1 MNIDKV
7 EDMNDQF
14 IIILEE
20 NCGDYRI
27 LTSINGLDYRVE
39 VYKKNQLEDAIEV
52 SCHELRNYPKSD
64 ILFEEQYSQAH
75 KKFVEKICFSTVEKQ
90 EYQHSTLDDK
100 VISHTEQP
108 LTEAKWSLA
117 LASIKRHNK
126 KIIVVFIFLVVLFKI
141 ISILICNEN
150 VIQFFTDP
158 RSFYKKTESFCHKLE
173 KKCVLLSKN
182 NLNQVRDI
190 SPYDCRMWCENNI
203 IKRERCARFLPYF
216 SLPKA
221 EKIQKNSNSLKIDNQ
236 KKQGNDI
243 SYTFMP
249 QDTFTLMLEK
259 SYKLQITNTGK
270 RAFHIKLESL
280 IVQNTNYEEIVQFQ
294 SGKTAL
300 SLRPGETGYFEVYL
314 EPTYYEQFDNGEYR
328 GSILFKIFDGKKKI
342 ETVKKKFVFRVE

>member
-1 MNIDKV
+1 LNIDKV

-27 LTSINGLDYRVE
+27 LTSINGLDYRV
-39 VYKKNQLEDAIEV
+39 EV

-221 EKIQKNSNSLKIDNQ
+221 EKIQNNLGRRRLVCDQ
-236 KKQGNDI
+236 EKQGI
-243 SYTFMP
+243 
-249 QDTFTLMLEK
+249 
-259 SYKLQITNTGK
+259 
-270 RAFHIKLESL
+270 
-280 IVQNTNYEEIVQFQ
+280 
-294 SGKTAL
+294 
-300 SLRPGETGYFEVYL
+300 LRF
-314 EPTYYEQFDNGEYR
+314 
-328 GSILFKIFDGKKKI
+328 I
-342 ETVKKKFVFRVE
+342 